1 MTGQELRDWRKRMR
15 LTARQASEKLGV
27 SEDTYARLERR
38 AEVDLRTAL
47 AASAVALGIKGDRL

>member
-1 MTGQELRDWRKRMR
+1 MTGQELRDWRKRLN
-15 LTARQASEKLGV
+15 LTARQAAEKLGV

-47 AASAVALGIKGDRL
+47 AASAVALGIKVDRL